1 MVAQPP
7 LTPFNKAL
15 LATSLSL
22 CALFIL
28 ASWSASHGADS
39 PSPIVQSYTQRL
51 LKSAVA
57 NDCPD
62 INHCEDKCLCAKQNT
77 NSSLE
82 FCRNDA
88 NFLNYLEFH
97 YCVLGKLA
105 PLSFVLL
112 GLWLLILVYF
122 LITTTEQ
129 YFCPSLS
136 KLSKR
141 LRLSNNIAGV
151 TFLAFSNGSPDLF
164 GAFSALAH
172 NAPSIGVT
180 SLLGGGV
187 FVTTLVVGAVSLTSP
202 GVNLSR
208 RPFLR
213 DILFYTIAT
222 IAFMLIVFDGEIHL
236 WESACFCGFYVLYIL
251 GILVTRYVRQR
262 AKRLR
267 REALGII
274 EDSGEELYEVN
285 EQESDAMPLLD
296 DILFL
301 TNIRSWSSSAKFYKI
316 NDDNGGLLDDYEDEE
331 EDEWGNIVPRPTA
344 RRVLKSCWYRA
355 LSSIGWAELSL
366 RDKLLLVVLWPI
378 ALLRALSVPS
388 AGPEGQWS
396 RGLAILSPV
405 AVPMLALFASKEF
418 LHQIMI
424 STFAV
429 PLWSIFLAAGFV
441 FAIVVFFT
449 TSKTE
454 PPRYYM
460 VFIVAGFIAS
470 AIWMYL
476 IATEIIAL
484 IRTFGRILD
493 IDEGVLGLTVVA
505 WATSIVDL
513 VSNVLVSKQG
523 FTDMAIGACFGAPTF
538 SLLLGLGISVS
549 YVNVKAFPTPYKL
562 AVTDDV
568 WTGFMFLGIS
578 LLSSI
583 IFMSI
588 NNFKTS
594 YRYGIYLLVV
604 YAAFNVISILNE
616 LGVGFLPV

>member
-1 MVAQPP
+1 
-7 LTPFNKAL
+7 
-15 LATSLSL
+15 
-22 CALFIL
+22 
-28 ASWSASHGADS
+28 
-39 PSPIVQSYTQRL
+39 
-51 LKSAVA
+51 
-57 NDCPD
+57 
-62 INHCEDKCLCAKQNT
+62 
-77 NSSLE
+77 
-82 FCRNDA
+82 
-88 NFLNYLEFH
+88 
-97 YCVLGKLA
+97 
-105 PLSFVLL
+105 
-112 GLWLLILVYF
+112 
-122 LITTTEQ
+122 
-129 YFCPSLS
+129 
-136 KLSKR
+136 
-141 LRLSNNIAGV
+141 
-151 TFLAFSNGSPDLF
+151 LF

-208 RPFLR
+208 RPFIR
-213 DILFYTIAT
+213 DILFYTITT

-236 WESACFCGFYVLYIL
+236 WESACFCAFYLLYIL

-301 TNIRSWSSSAKFYKI
+301 TNIRSWSSSAKFYKV
-316 NDDNGGLLDDYEDEE
+316 NDDDGGLLDDYEDEE

-396 RGLAILSPV
+396 RALAILSPI

-418 LHQIMI
+418 SHQITI

-429 PLWSIFLAAGFV
+429 PLWSIFLAVGFV
-441 FAIVVFFT
+441 LAIVVFFT
-449 TSKTE
+449 TSNTE

-470 AIWMYL
+470 ALWMYL

-484 IRTFGRILD
+484 VRTFGRILD

-505 WATSIVDL
+505 WATSVVDL

-549 YVNVKAFPTPYKL
+549 YVNIKTFPTPYKL

-583 IFMSI
+583 IFMSTNKYI
-588 NNFKTS
+588 PYLYDVLKLLMDIKMIDESKLMPKNIKPVHTS
-594 YRYGIYLLVV
+594 SVTANL
-604 YAAFNVISILNE
+604 
-616 LGVGFLPV
+616 